1 MRSRCP
7 PWVLP
12 LLAKKAS
19 SQSHI
24 SCASR
29 VGLLTWQRRP
39 RATRTAAHLNLRSIR
54 TFMIVFGLLSSV
66 FDILTFHPPLGFHA
80 SATPS
85 AAAGSSNRPSP
96 NSPSCSSCAPTGPSD
111 QSHPAL
117 CCHPSPSPPSRSPCP
132 PARWPDHSASPPS
145 RPGSWPPSP
154 GSPRSTSS
162 PTRGQTSLP
171 LMTRSQ
177 TPRRPWPWMSSSP
190 AHHAARCHLGLPA
203 WQAASCGRDAGK
215 SRRAPALPLQQGRPN
230 QSHLLAARGAP
241 DRARAGKLGQRL
253 PPASGSLRAG
263 PTCYA
268 VGRWVRCL
276 DPGAAAQ

>member
-1 MRSRCP
+1 
-7 PWVLP
+7 V
-12 LLAKKAS
+12 
-19 SQSHI
+19 HI

-39 RATRTAAHLNLRSIR
+39 QATRTAIHPHLYDRLRPAQLGVRHHRVDHHRTRRHARPAHQPAPS
-54 TFMIVFGLLSSV
+54 TK
-66 FDILTFHPPLGFHA
+66 
-80 SATPS
+80 AT
-85 AAAGSSNRPSP
+85 RP
-96 NSPSCSSCAPTGPSD
+96 
-111 QSHPAL
+111 

-132 PARWPDHSASPPS
+132 PARWPDHSASPPP

-171 LMTRSQ
+171 LTTRSQ

-215 SRRAPALPLQQGRPN
+215 SRRPPALPLQQGRPN
-230 QSHLLAARGAP
+230 QFICWRLGERLIG
-241 DRARAGKLGQRL
+241 LGQGSWVKAASREWFAEGRADVLRGGPLGQVLGSWSRSAMITSRRCRCAACVAADDHGHADSYQIGCL
-253 PPASGSLRAG
+253 PGGLR
-263 PTCYA
+263 
-268 VGRWVRCL
+268 
-276 DPGAAAQ
+276 